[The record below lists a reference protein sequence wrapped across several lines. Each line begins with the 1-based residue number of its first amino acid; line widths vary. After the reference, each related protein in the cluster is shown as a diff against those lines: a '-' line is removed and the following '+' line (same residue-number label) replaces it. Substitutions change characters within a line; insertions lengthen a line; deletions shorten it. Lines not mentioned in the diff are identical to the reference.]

1 MALRALWRHGDG
13 AASSRPA
20 SPGHGACGKPSAGVG
35 VDGDP
40 WSWLDLA
47 GERRGSGG
55 GGCRPSFR
63 LSGRC
68 GATAT
73 ARRAAGLPAQATRR
87 VASRR
92 RGWESTEISGLSWIC
107 AEFGPVFCSQGAVAP
122 RRRRHSVS
130 QAIWQGVTGE
140 TFVSFLGLQG
150 YMVLRWCESA
160 YFSLG
165 YRGVVPVLSPK
176 T

>member
-1 MALRALWRHGDG
+1 MVLVGFGGG
-13 AASSRPA
+13 AA
-20 SPGHGACGKPSAGVG
+20 
-35 VDGDP
+35 
-40 WSWLDLA
+40 
-47 GERRGSGG
+47 GED
-55 GGCRPSFR
+55 
-63 LSGRC
+63 
-68 GATAT
+68 
-73 ARRAAGLPAQATRR
+73 
-87 VASRR
+87 V
-92 RGWESTEISGLSWIC
+92 
-107 AEFGPVFCSQGAVAP
+107 GPVFGSQGAVAP

-150 YMVLRWCESA
+150 YMVLLWCESA